1 MSKSLPNLPTL
12 GERLRWAREKA
23 GQGSARLSIEAGLS
37 HAAVSR
43 LESRE
48 DAGIEAL
55 TAFRLAD
62 ILGVDAR
69 WLVCGDRDPK
79 ELIALAQSRLSG
91 RRASRAA
98 SSGAEVVDRT
108 DNASSKRLPG

>member
-1 MSKSLPNLPTL
+1 MSSPLPSLPTL

-23 GQGSARLSIEAGLS
+23 GQGSARLSIDAGLS

-62 ILGVDAR
+62 LLGVDAR
-69 WLVCGDRDPK
+69 WLVCGDKDPK
-79 ELIALAQSRLSG
+79 ELIAGARARSAG
-91 RRASRAA
+91 RRAIGDGSTVRTATWSPSAHPKLSR
-98 SSGAEVVDRT
+98 
-108 DNASSKRLPG
+108 